1 MLFEFDRPI
10 GVVEE
15 LLPAAITL
23 MAQEDMKKRIMLRF
37 YGLSEKR
44 HTGLS
49 RRSAGLFHITFCAG
63 TDNISP
69 IGFSAHAPGY
79 NVVE

>member
-49 RRSAGLFHITFCAG
+49 GGSPGLFDITFCAG

-69 IGFSAHAPGY
+69 NSFPSHTPRY